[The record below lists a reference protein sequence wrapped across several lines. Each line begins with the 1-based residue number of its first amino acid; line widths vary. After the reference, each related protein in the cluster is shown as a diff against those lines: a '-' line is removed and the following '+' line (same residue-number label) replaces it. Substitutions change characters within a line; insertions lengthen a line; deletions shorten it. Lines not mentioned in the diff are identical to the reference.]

1 MMSKER
7 GYNYADKELK
17 KGTDINLLY
26 EKADNQFDFNDFDRG
41 ILDRL
46 REQDNGEGNK
56 AWWE

>member
-46 REQDNGEGNK
+46 REGSK